1 MRFVDRNFHRGDGHI
16 LRTSGQRVPTR
27 IYSYETKTKLYDII
41 VVDDDSGSF
50 FCRVNSRKCDASAV
64 HHEIDKFYNLGLKLL

>member
-1 MRFVDRNFHRGDGHI
+1 MKYTDYNFRKSDGHI
-16 LRTSGQRVPTR
+16 LTPTGGKLPTK

-41 VVDDDSGSF
+41 VASDGRHI
-50 FCRVNSRKCDASAV
+50 CRVNSRKCECRAA